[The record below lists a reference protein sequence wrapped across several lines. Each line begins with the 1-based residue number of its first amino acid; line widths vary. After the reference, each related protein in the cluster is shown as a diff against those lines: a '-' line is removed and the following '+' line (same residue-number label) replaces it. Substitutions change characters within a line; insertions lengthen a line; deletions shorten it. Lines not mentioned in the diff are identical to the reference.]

1 MTSESWYYCM
11 KHRRAEK
18 GMQCPG
24 EERLGPFPD
33 EASARHAL
41 ETIRERERV
50 KEAEDRAWS
59 GED

>member
-1 MTSESWYYCM
+1 M
-11 KHRRAEK
+11 KHKRAEK

-33 EASARHAL
+33 EASARRAL